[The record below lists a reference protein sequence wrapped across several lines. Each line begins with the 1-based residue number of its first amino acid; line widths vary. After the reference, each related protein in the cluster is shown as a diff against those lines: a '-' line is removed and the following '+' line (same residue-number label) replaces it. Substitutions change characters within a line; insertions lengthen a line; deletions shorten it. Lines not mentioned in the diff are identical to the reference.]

1 MALKFNMTVMVIH
14 ISKHFQKNIIWKK
27 MKKHVIDISEELKGS
42 RYLCKMKSIVET
54 FFEYDGDH
62 KNSKKK
68 CLFIVLRKQLW

>member
-1 MALKFNMTVMVIH
+1 
-14 ISKHFQKNIIWKK
+14 
-27 MKKHVIDISEELKGS
+27 MKKQVIDISEELKGS

>member
-1 MALKFNMTVMVIH
+1 
-14 ISKHFQKNIIWKK
+14 

-68 CLFIVLRKQLW
+68 CLFIVLRKQLWYKPNLMYLLMILLIQS